1 MGLTWAVAHF
11 GVGVAVAL
19 ANWQFGVDA
28 FGNGFTWLAY
38 NSLLSAATGF
48 VCGTAFSAV
57 LGIAEGRRRFDQMS
71 MPRFAIWGAVGGA
84 VVAGAL
90 TATLGWGTP
99 SLLANLSIL
108 SLLGAGC
115 AAGSLALA
123 RVADDREL
131 LDAGSEVADVGLTD
145 GEVRELLA
153 RGR

>member
-11 GVGVAVAL
+11 GVGVVVAL
-19 ANWQFGVDA
+19 VNWQFGVDA
-28 FGNGFTWLAY
+28 FGNGLAWVAY

-48 VCGTAFSAV
+48 VGGTAFSVV

-71 MPRFAIWGAVGGA
+71 LPRFAIWGAVGGA

-90 TATLGWGTP
+90 TVTSRWGTP
-99 SLLANLSIL
+99 SLLANLGIL

-123 RVADDREL
+123 RVSDDREL
-131 LDAGSEVADVGLTD
+131 LDASAEAADVGLTE
-145 GEVRELLA
+145 GEVKELLA
-153 RGR
+153 GRG